1 MKKNLPYEGI
11 EQGPIR
17 PPSEAD
23 SLCLRITRNCHWNR
37 CTFCPVY
44 KGETFSLRPV
54 EDVIQDID
62 IIFKHTETL
71 RALTEDTGRLPVE
84 VIRKLRYG
92 LEPAEQLG
100 FRVALNWFLTGME
113 SVFLQDA
120 NSLIIK
126 PVNLLKILNHLKRRF
141 PQIRRITSYAR
152 SQTVAKLKDSDL
164 QAIHEAGLNRL
175 HIGFESGSDRVLT
188 RVNKGATKAL
198 HIVAGNK
205 AKAAGMEL
213 SEYYMPGLGGQ
224 DLSQEHALESADALN
239 QINPDFIRIRSLSI
253 PPQTPLSEEYQ
264 AGRFKKC
271 TNVMM
276 VAEIVL
282 FLETLQNITSTITS
296 DHFLNLFSEVEG
308 RLPEDQ
314 EKMLGILRDFLNAD
328 PEKQRLYQ
336 VGRRMGF
343 LSRLNLLDDPQ
354 IWAQT
359 QAVCCEL
366 GVTADNVDDI
376 SDAILLQHGL

>member
-1 MKKNLPYEGI
+1 MKKNLPYQGL

-44 KGETFSLRPV
+44 KGETFSLRSA

-62 IIFKHTETL
+62 TIFRHTETL
-71 RALTEDTGRLPVE
+71 RTLMEDTGQLPVE
-84 VIRKLRYG
+84 VIRKLRHD
-92 LEPAEQLG
+92 LAPTEQLG
-100 FRVALNWFLTGME
+100 FRVALNWFLAGME

-126 PVNLLKILNHLKRRF
+126 TVNLLKILNHLKQRF

-152 SQTVAKLKDSDL
+152 SQTVAKLNNTDL
-164 QAIHEAGLNRL
+164 RAIREAGLNRL
-175 HIGFESGSDRVLT
+175 HIGFESGSDRVLAL
-188 RVNKGATKAL
+188 VNKGATKAL

-224 DLSQEHALESADALN
+224 DLSREHALESADALN
-239 QINPDFIRIRSLSI
+239 QMNPDFIRIRSLAIS
-253 PPQTPLSEEYQ
+253 PQASLFEDYQ
-264 AGRFKKC
+264 TGRFKKC
-271 TNVMM
+271 TDTMIIG
-276 VAEIVL
+276 ELGL
-282 FLETLQNITSTITS
+282 FLENLQNITSTITS
-296 DHFLNLFSEVEG
+296 DHFLNLFPEVEG
-308 RLPEDQ
+308 RLPEDR
-314 EKMLGILRDFLNAD
+314 EKMVGILREFLNAD

-343 LSRLNLLDDPQ
+343 LSRFNLLDDPL

-366 GVTADNVDDI
+366 GVTADNVDDV
-376 SDAILLQHGL
+376 SEAILLQHGL